1 MRRNEEFINRK
12 KYQENVVYR
21 WENMD
26 KIVQK

>member
-1 MRRNEEFINRK
+1 MRRNEEFNNRK

-26 KIVQK
+26 EIVQK